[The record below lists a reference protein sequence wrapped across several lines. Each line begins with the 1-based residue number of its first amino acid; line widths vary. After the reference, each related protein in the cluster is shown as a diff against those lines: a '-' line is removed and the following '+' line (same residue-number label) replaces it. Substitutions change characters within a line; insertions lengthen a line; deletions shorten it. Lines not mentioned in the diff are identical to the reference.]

1 MTISNQS
8 EVQFDFT
15 LPDGTTVT
23 ETRASNIVTTEI
35 LTYSFTKVKS
45 SNKTFLQEGEMA
57 TQTVVLTNNSLLNL
71 SNLFFSDTMTT
82 GATHVVDSVVV
93 NGISQPTYDVVT
105 GFNLADLAPNGVATI
120 NYDVIAD
127 NPMTSTPVDNYATIN
142 YTAENRD
149 LTENTN
155 TISLVVVSNR
165 LSIVKVVDKSV
176 ALRGENLHYTSTI
189 TNTGTLLKT
198 NLIFTDPMPTGTTFV
213 AGSVRIDG
221 VAQPTYNPATGFPL
235 ADLAVGASTIVE
247 FDVTVN

>member
-15 LPDGTTVT
+15 LPDGTTET

-45 SNKTFLQEGEMA
+45 SNKTFLQEGETA

-82 GATHVVDSVVV
+82 GA
-93 NGISQPTYDVVT
+93 
-105 GFNLADLAPNGVATI
+105 
-120 NYDVIAD
+120 
-127 NPMTSTPVDNYATIN
+127 
-142 YTAENRD
+142 
-149 LTENTN
+149 
-155 TISLVVVSNR
+155 
-165 LSIVKVVDKSV
+165 
-176 ALRGENLHYTSTI
+176 
-189 TNTGTLLKT
+189 
-198 NLIFTDPMPTGTTFV
+198 TFV

>member
-15 LPDGTTVT
+15 LPDETTET

-45 SNKTFLQEGEMA
+45 SNKTFLKEGEMA

-82 GATHVVDSVVV
+82 G
-93 NGISQPTYDVVT
+93 
-105 GFNLADLAPNGVATI
+105 
-120 NYDVIAD
+120 
-127 NPMTSTPVDNYATIN
+127 
-142 YTAENRD
+142 
-149 LTENTN
+149 
-155 TISLVVVSNR
+155 
-165 LSIVKVVDKSV
+165 
-176 ALRGENLHYTSTI
+176 
-189 TNTGTLLKT
+189 
-198 NLIFTDPMPTGTTFV
+198 
-213 AGSVRIDG
+213 
-221 VAQPTYNPATGFPL
+221 FPL